1 MSDTLMAS
9 RNLVVFNLIFLSE
22 SPNGGKQRNASASE
36 VMRARIDCDIVGER
50 IKLHSQTGKRP
61 GEERS
66 EKRCQPDVKTML
78 TKVKAPFRNAL
89 NRCVEAPKECA
100 RHGKTALM
108 HLHDL

>member
-50 IKLHSQTGKRP
+50 IQT
-61 GEERS
+61 
-66 EKRCQPDVKTML
+66 
-78 TKVKAPFRNAL
+78 A
-89 NRCVEAPKECA
+89 
-100 RHGKTALM
+100 
-108 HLHDL
+108 

>member
-1 MSDTLMAS
+1 MTVPDKASAAAPTVSDTLMAS

-50 IKLHSQTGKRP
+50 IKLRSHTGKRP

-66 EKRCQPDVKTML
+66 EKTLPTRC
-78 TKVKAPFRNAL
+78 
-89 NRCVEAPKECA
+89 
-100 RHGKTALM
+100 
-108 HLHDL
+108 